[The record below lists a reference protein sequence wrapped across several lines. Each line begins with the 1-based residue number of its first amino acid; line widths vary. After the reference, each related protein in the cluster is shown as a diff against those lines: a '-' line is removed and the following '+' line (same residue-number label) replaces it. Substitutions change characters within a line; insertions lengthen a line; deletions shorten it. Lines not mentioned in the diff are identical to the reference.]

1 MGTTRD
7 HVDDRQCHNCAEDGQ
22 ANLRAQ
28 VDEIPELLTIAHM
41 QGAEHAKDQVKALKA
56 RVEEL
61 EAAVLRDENELAT
74 VLPEDYGAVEYIAY
88 IQKRMEKLETAL
100 NRIATETH
108 TRLYLQDIAREALH
122 R

>member
-61 EAAVLRDENELAT
+61 EA
-74 VLPEDYGAVEYIAY
+74 GI
-88 IQKRMEKLETAL
+88 KTAL
-100 NRIATETH
+100 SEIEG
-108 TRLYLQDIAREALH
+108 ARYADAHNTLLSL
-122 R
+122 